1 VTGSAASR
9 TPRTPRAPR
18 NAPFALDGTVV
29 APGTR
34 RAIEL
39 PVASLPTD
47 TSLSLSVGVV
57 NGLRPGPTL
66 WLSGVVHGDELN
78 GIEIIRQVLRLVHP
92 RSLCGTILAVPIVNV
107 FGFLNETRNLP
118 DRRDLNRSFPGS
130 ARGSLTAQLAHRFV
144 TDIVRRSDAGI
155 DYHTG
160 SDHRTNLPQLRVD
173 LSLPEVARRSEAF
186 AAPVTVDASLRDG
199 SLRTWCSK
207 QGVPMLV
214 YEGGEANRFNDAAI
228 RTAVEGTM
236 RVLVELGMWSDPV
249 APAPAPTLRIQH
261 SRWERARRSGIVRID
276 VLPGQRVERG
286 EVLGMIAGALGDR
299 PLAVRASTPGIVL
312 GYSRH
317 PMASQGDALVHL
329 ADLSESAR
337 GGPARTP
344 PSRHE
349 R

>member
-1 VTGSAASR
+1 MTASAARPSS
-9 TPRTPRAPR
+9 RAPR
-18 NAPFALDGTVV
+18 NQPFVIDGTSV

-34 RAIEL
+34 RSVEL

-47 TSLSLSVGVV
+47 TSLSISVGVV

-78 GIEIIRQVLRLVHP
+78 GIEIIRQVLRHVHP
-92 RSLCGTILAVPIVNV
+92 RQLSGTILAVPIVNV

-130 ARGSLTAQLAHRFV
+130 VRGSLTAQLAHRFV
-144 TDIVRRSDAGI
+144 TDVVKRSDAGI

-160 SDHRTNLPQLRVD
+160 SDHRTNLPQLRID
-173 LSLPEVARRSEAF
+173 LSIPEVERMGRAF
-186 AAPVTVDASLRDG
+186 AAPVTVNASYRDG
-199 SLRTWCSK
+199 SLRTWCSR
-207 QGVPMLV
+207 QGIPILV
-214 YEGGEANRFNDAAI
+214 YEGGEANRFNDASIKAG
-228 RTAVEGTM
+228 VDGTM
-236 RVLVELGMWSDPV
+236 RVLVELGMWSEPV
-249 APAPAPTLRIQH
+249 LEAPAPTLVVEH
-261 SRWERARRSGIVRID
+261 SHWERARRSGIVRID

-286 EVLGMIAGALGDR
+286 EVMGIIAGALGDR
-299 PLAVRASTPGIVL
+299 PAMVRASTPGVVL

-329 ADLSESAR
+329 ADISEGAR
-337 GGPARTP
+337 GGVARP
-344 PSRHE
+344 PHARHE

>member
-1 VTGSAASR
+1 VTASAG
-9 TPRTPRAPR
+9 RAPR
-18 NAPFALDGTVV
+18 NAPFLIGGATV

-34 RAIEL
+34 RSIEL

-92 RSLCGTILAVPIVNV
+92 RQLSGTILAVPIVNV

-130 ARGSLTAQLAHRFV
+130 PRGSLTAQLAHRFV
-144 TDIVRRSDAGI
+144 TDVVRRSDAGI
-155 DYHTG
+155 DFHTG

-173 LSLPEVARRSEAF
+173 LTIPEVERMAAAF
-186 AAPVTVDASLRDG
+186 AAPVTVNASYRDG
-199 SLRTWCSK
+199 SLRTWCSR
-207 QGVPMLV
+207 QGIPMLV

-228 RTAVEGTM
+228 RTGVEGAM
-236 RVLVELGMWSDPV
+236 RVLVELGMWAEEV
-249 APAPAPTLRIQH
+249 ASPPAPTLRVEH
-261 SRWERARRSGIVRID
+261 SHWERARRSGIVRID

-286 EVLGMIAGALGDR
+286 DVLGIIAGALGDR
-299 PLAVRASTPGIVL
+299 PAMVRASTPGIVL

-329 ADLSESAR
+329 ADISEGAR
-337 GGPARTP
+337 GGVARP
-344 PSRHE
+344 PSSRHE

>member
-1 VTGSAASR
+1 MTASAARS
-9 TPRTPRAPR
+9 PR
-18 NAPFALDGTVV
+18 NAPFVIDGTTV

-78 GIEIIRQVLRLVHP
+78 GIEIIRQVLSMANP
-92 RSLCGTILAVPIVNV
+92 RSLAGTILAVPIVNV

-160 SDHRTNLPQLRVD
+160 SDHRTNLAQLRVD
-173 LSLPEVARRSEAF
+173 LSIPEVERMSAAF
-186 AAPVTVDASLRDG
+186 AAPVTVNASYRDG
-199 SLRTWCSK
+199 SLRTWCSR
-207 QGVPMLV
+207 QGIPILV

-228 RTAVEGTM
+228 RTGVEGTM
-236 RVLVELGMWSDPV
+236 RVLVELGMWDGPV
-249 APAPAPTLRIQH
+249 APPPAPPLRVEH
-261 SRWERARRSGIVRID
+261 SHWERARRSGIVRID

-286 EVLGMIAGALGDR
+286 EVLGIIAGALGDR
-299 PLAVRASTPGIVL
+299 PLTVRASTPGVVL

-317 PMASQGDALVHL
+317 PMASQGDALVHI
-329 ADLSESAR
+329 ADVSEGAR
-337 GGPARTP
+337 GGVARP
-344 PSRHE
+344 PHSRHE